1 MLSQDFLLVG
11 TTYYPAV
18 HVNSNLPVVDAWVP
32 LVLQLFSNLSLR
44 LILTLSIYPGVE
56 PQDYVAML
64 FLNVLRTGCVLSPDT
79 AVPFY
84 IPPPTI
90 QGFLFFPL
98 HFSPSFF
105 LSSFPSFFL
114 FLSSLLL
121 ACHNSNM
128 LMGVGWFFLI
138 LGVSLVIRAVEHL
151 CMFPL
156 GT

>member
-56 PQDYVAML
+56 PQDHVAML

-90 QGFLFFPL
+90 QGFLFFFPA
-98 HFSPSFF
+98 F
-105 LSSFPSFFL
+105 L
-114 FLSSLLL
+114 SLLL
-121 ACHNSNM
+121 S
-128 LMGVGWFFLI
+128 LFLPLI
-138 LGVSLVIRAVEHL
+138 LSLSV
-151 CMFPL
+151 FPPSCL
-156 GT
+156 SQ